1 MVKASRLRSILVL
14 VLAVCMMAGIVAG
27 CGSSATDTKSSDT
40 AASTAAA
47 SSTAAA
53 DSSASQEPV
62 NLQFWTISLQP
73 TFTDFFNKLIETY
86 QNDHKN
92 VTVKWTDLPYDAI
105 QNKLITAAAGGNA
118 PDVVNLNTEMA
129 LTLAGKG
136 ILVDLEK
143 EATAEQKS
151 VYIQTLFKSAS
162 LADATYAFPWYGAP
176 EVMIYNKDLF
186 AKAGLT
192 STPKTLDEMLSMAK
206 QMKEKTGAYLY
217 IPDEFRR
224 ILWLEGINIL
234 SDDKSKAAFNTP
246 EALDLLTKYQKAAK
260 DGIIPKDNWGQWD
273 KMLQQYNTGKLAMI
287 NSGAQS
293 INRVKDEAPNIYK
306 STEVTEAMVGKAGII
321 NNSVMNLVVT
331 QLSKHHTEAIDF
343 AAFITNDD
351 NQLAFSKTVS
361 IFPSTTKASQD
372 PYFKSDTST
381 IEKKAIS
388 IVADE
393 LPKTAD
399 MTLAV
404 TKQLDIYGELKKAQ
418 ESVTVHGGDPKK
430 ALDEAEKKVNDLL
443 AADK

>member
-1 MVKASRLRSILVL
+1 
-14 VLAVCMMAGIVAG
+14 
-27 CGSSATDTKSSDT
+27 
-40 AASTAAA
+40 
-47 SSTAAA
+47 
-53 DSSASQEPV
+53 
-62 NLQFWTISLQP
+62 
-73 TFTDFFNKLIETY
+73 
-86 QNDHKN
+86 
-92 VTVKWTDLPYDAI
+92 
-105 QNKLITAAAGGNA
+105 
-118 PDVVNLNTEMA
+118 
-129 LTLAGKG
+129 
-136 ILVDLEK
+136 
-143 EATAEQKS
+143 
-151 VYIQTLFKSAS
+151 
-162 LADATYAFPWYGAP
+162 
-176 EVMIYNKDLF
+176 
-186 AKAGLT
+186 
-192 STPKTLDEMLSMAK
+192 MAK

-224 ILWLEGINIL
+224 MLWLEGIKIL
-234 SDDKSKAAFNTP
+234 SDDKTKAAFNTP
-246 EALDLLTKYQKAAK
+246 EALDLLTKYQAAAK

-306 STEVTEAMVGKAGII
+306 NTEVTEAMVGKAGII

-418 ESVTVHGGDPKK
+418 ESVTVHGADPKK